1 MLESINL
8 QQDIQNDNMNYFISK
23 FIHNKKPSKCTPL
36 NLKFSSSFG
45 AFYFE
50 ETLRRFIHVY
60 RSSIK
65 FLYQWFPMCFQC
77 ASVRSAPKVLFIDV
91 ETIFHFVS
99 FWIVCAIL
107 LQIFIFYVFYV
118 GPSPFFFFLKKV
130 STLEVNLLWYPCN
143 LYYLQF

>member
-45 AFYFE
+45 TFYFE
-50 ETLRRFIHVY
+50 ETLAIFIHVY

-77 ASVRSAPKVLFIDV
+77 ALVRSASKVLFIDV
-91 ETIFHFVS
+91 ETIFHFVR

-107 LQIFIFYVFYV
+107 LQIFIFCLLC
-118 GPSPFFFFLKKV
+118 GSQSILFLVKK
-130 STLEVNLLWYPCN
+130 SIDP
-143 LYYLQF
+143 